1 MDYVTELNSGT
12 VVHRAG
18 LNKLSSED
26 LAVALNKIYQRGKH
40 VTIVDHVGQF
50 FGDDN
55 LYRALENNS
64 PELTV
69 ILEYRKLDL
78 TPAQMNTVFDFVA
91 LKDYVEKALAAL
103 APPPPAYPFAAVPDG
118 WTVAGHINCR
128 AKDFARTN
136 GNGDYTIGRITLQRV
151 WNAAAA
157 VWAGNSTDR
166 RIADVRASG
175 YNRSATITADGVS
188 IGCQD
193 IARYELEQLAVHE
206 GWAIPEPIK

>member
-18 LNKLSSED
+18 LNKLNSEE
-26 LAVALNKIYQRGKH
+26 LVAALNKIYQRGKN
-40 VTIVDHVGQF
+40 VMIVDNVSQF

-55 LYRALENNS
+55 LYRALENNG

-69 ILEYRKLDL
+69 IMEYRKLDL

-91 LKDYVEKALAAL
+91 LKDYVERRLAEL
-103 APPPPAYPFAAVPDG
+103 APPPATYPFAAVPDG
-118 WTVAGHINCR
+118 WTVAAHIKCR
-128 AKDFARTN
+128 AKDFARVN
-136 GNGDYTIGRITLQRV
+136 GSSDYTIGRTTLQRV
-151 WNAAAA
+151 WTAASTY
-157 VWAGNSTDR
+157 WAGNSTDR
-166 RIADVRASG
+166 RLTDVRASG
-175 YNRSATITADGVS
+175 YNRTATFAADGIS

-206 GWAIPEPIK
+206 GWAIPEPKK